1 VFFEDPPETPPVCT
15 VSANRLPW
23 VIAMKWKLHTRDETR
38 SPPVAGSDQ
47 YDSKDVALRMAC
59 GIFRQQRS
67 IAVLY
72 IEGPNGERIESK
84 DIAAWC
90 KILARA

>member
-1 VFFEDPPETPPVCT
+1 LGLMTDVPYWPAAPVGVAPP
-15 VSANRLPW
+15 
-23 VIAMKWKLHTRDETR
+23 MKWKLFTRDDNVR
-38 SPPVAGSDQ
+38 PPIVGSAQ
-47 YDSKDVALRMAC
+47 HDSKDDALEAAC
-59 GIFRQQRS
+59 DYGRQGHH

-90 KILARA
+90 KLHSPS